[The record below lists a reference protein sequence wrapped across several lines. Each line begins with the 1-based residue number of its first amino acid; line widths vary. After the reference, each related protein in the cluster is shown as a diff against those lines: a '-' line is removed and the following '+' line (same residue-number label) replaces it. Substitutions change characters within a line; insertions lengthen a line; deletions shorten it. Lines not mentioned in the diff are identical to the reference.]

1 MKSSKR
7 TKSLL
12 RLWLP
17 LGVAAAVITFVASIL
32 LGIPIKQGLV
42 AAGFAGALVF
52 SGFFFR
58 SFGRDKAAYEKL

>member
-1 MKSSKR
+1 M
-7 TKSLL
+7 
-12 RLWLP
+12 P
-17 LGVAAAVITFVASIL
+17 LGVAAAVITFIASIL

-58 SFGRDKAAYEKL
+58 SFGRDNAAYEKL